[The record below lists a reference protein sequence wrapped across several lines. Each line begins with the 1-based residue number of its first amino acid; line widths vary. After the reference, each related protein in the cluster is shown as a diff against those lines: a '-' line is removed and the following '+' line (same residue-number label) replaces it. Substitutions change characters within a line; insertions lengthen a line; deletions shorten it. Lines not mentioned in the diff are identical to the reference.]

1 MSIIKD
7 VCFTVRCKVAFCIFT
22 GGVFLITGCIIMA
35 LSKDTFATSK
45 SSFEPYTIGLSMKDR
60 HEETFSDVKT
70 LVSKLI

>member
-45 SSFEPYTIGLSMKDR
+45 SSFEPYTIGMYCQ
-60 HEETFSDVKT
+60 
-70 LVSKLI
+70 